1 MSEPMTPQEAEREA
15 RRIITDAFDPAS
27 CDAAPTCT
35 SWRDNTPPV
44 PTGAEPVLQPETRVV
59 PTWAVGA
66 AVASI
71 GVGAGSVGL
80 GCAVWLA
87 CQGLAAITL
96 TGVLAALAPF
106 VGVALVVIAV
116 GAAIQR
122 AKASSSTHVYNA
134 PVTKTTQ
141 VTNHTRGMFSRSR
154 TEVHS

>member
-1 MSEPMTPQEAEREA
+1 MEA
-15 RRIITDAFDPAS
+15 T
-27 CDAAPTCT
+27 
-35 SWRDNTPPV
+35 
-44 PTGAEPVLQPETRVV
+44 
-59 PTWAVGA
+59 AVGT

-87 CQGLAAITL
+87 AQGLAAITL

-116 GAAIQR
+116 GAAINR
-122 AKASSSTHVYNA
+122 SRSGSSTHVYNGTVVKNA
-134 PVTKTTQ
+134 QVTTQ
-141 VTNHTRGMFSRSR
+141 TRGMLSRSR